1 MHPTELHGRPAGG
14 GAALTEAFETLRAG
28 YARNRMPDRAWR
40 LDKLAALEGLLRDN
54 VDPLADAISRDFGHR
69 SRHETRLLEIFPAI
83 EGIRYARRN
92 LRRWMRP
99 ERRHVS
105 LWFRPGRAQVLYQPL
120 GVVGIIVPWNYP
132 VLLGLGP
139 MTAALAA
146 GNRVML
152 KMSEHA
158 PETAALFARLIA
170 QRFAPDEVAVVT
182 GDAEVG
188 RAFSSLPFDHLLFTG
203 STQIG
208 RLVMVEAA
216 AHLTP
221 VTLELG
227 GKSPAIVAP
236 GYPLEHAAERIMT
249 GKCLN
254 AGQTCIAPDYALLPE
269 HDVEAFL
276 AAARAFV
283 RAAYPD
289 VLTTP
294 DFSTIVNERQFR
306 RLVGYCE
313 EAAHK
318 GARIVAL
325 AGDDVRWDFA
335 TRRFPPVAILGAD
348 ERMHVMTQEI
358 FGPILPV
365 VPYRTL
371 DEAIAYVNARPRPLA
386 LYYFDRDRA
395 RIDRVLRETVA
406 GGVTVNDTI
415 LHIAQDDL
423 PFGGVGASGMGAYH
437 GREGFET
444 FSHKKAVFHQSR
456 LNGMRLFRPPYG
468 RVFETMVRLL
478 VR

>member
-1 MHPTELHGRPAGG
+1 MHPTELHGRAAS
-14 GAALTEAFETLRAG
+14 GATALTEAFEALRAG
-28 YARNRMPDRAWR
+28 YARDRMPDRAWR
-40 LDKLAALEGLLRDN
+40 LDKLAALEQLLRNN
-54 VDPLADAISRDFGHR
+54 VDLLADAISRDFGNR

-99 ERRHVS
+99 ERRQVS
-105 LWFRPGRAQVLYQPL
+105 LWFRPGRARVLYQPL

-158 PETAALFARLIA
+158 PETAAVFARLVA

-182 GDAEVG
+182 GDADVG
-188 RAFSSLPFDHLLFTG
+188 KAFSGLPFDHLLFTG

-208 RLVMVEAA
+208 RLVMSEAA

-236 GYPLEHAAERIMT
+236 GYPLAHAAERIMT

-254 AGQTCIAPDYALLPE
+254 AGQTCIAPDYALVPE
-269 HDVEAFL
+269 QDVEAFV
-276 AAARAFV
+276 AAAQAFV
-283 RAAYPD
+283 RQAYPD
-289 VLTTP
+289 ILTTP

-318 GARIVAL
+318 GARIVPL
-325 AGDDVRWDFA
+325 AGEGARWDFA
-335 TRRFPPVAILGAD
+335 TRRFPPVAILGGD
-348 ERMHVMTQEI
+348 DRMHVMTQEI

-386 LYYFDRDRA
+386 LYYFDRDADRVG
-395 RIDRVLRETVA
+395 RVLRETVA

-444 FSHKKAVFHQSR
+444 FSHKKAVFRQSR

-468 RVFETMVRLL
+468 KVFETMVRLL

>member
-1 MHPTELHGRPAGG
+1 MHPSELHGLAGRD
-14 GAALTEAFETLRAG
+14 ASALTEAFETLRAG
-28 YARNRMPDRAWR
+28 YARDRVPDRAWR
-40 LDKLAALEGLLRDN
+40 VDKLTALEHMLRDN
-54 VDPLADAISRDFGHR
+54 IDTLADAISKDFGHR
-69 SRHETRLLEIFPAI
+69 SRHETRLIEIFPAL

-92 LRRWMRP
+92 VRRWMRP
-99 ERRHVS
+99 ERRHAS
-105 LWFRPGRAQVLYQPL
+105 MWFRPGRASVVHQPL

-132 VLLGLGP
+132 IFLGLGP

-152 KMSEHA
+152 KMSEHT
-158 PETAALFARLIA
+158 PETSATFARLVA
-170 QRFAPDEVAVVT
+170 QRFAPDEVAVIT
-182 GDAEVG
+182 GDADVG
-188 RAFSSLPFDHLLFTG
+188 KAFSGLPFDHLLFTG

-208 RLVMVEAA
+208 RHVMVEAA
-216 AHLTP
+216 THLTP

-227 GKSPAIVAP
+227 GKSPAIVSS
-236 GYPLEHAAERIMT
+236 GYPIEHAAARIMS

-254 AGQTCIAPDYALLPE
+254 AGQTCIAPDYVLVPE
-269 HDVEAFL
+269 GEVEPFV
-276 AAARAFV
+276 AAAKRFV
-283 RAAYPD
+283 SEAYPD
-289 VLTTP
+289 ILRTP

-313 EAAHK
+313 EATRK
-318 GARIVAL
+318 GARLVPL
-325 AGDDVRWDFA
+325 AGDAQWDFA
-335 TRRFPPVAILGAD
+335 TRRFPPMALLGGD
-348 ERMHVMTQEI
+348 DGMHVMTQEI

-386 LYYFDRDRA
+386 LYYFDRDGA
-395 RIDRVLRETVA
+395 RVDRVLKETVA

-423 PFGGVGASGMGAYH
+423 PFGGVGPSGMGAYH

-444 FSHKKAVFHQSR
+444 FSHKKAVFRQSR
-456 LNGMRLFRPPYG
+456 LNGMGLFKPPYG

-478 VR
+478 IR